1 MCSHWGY
8 KMEQSKYLIISK
20 EYGEKRKEHNQMQQ
34 NSKMADLNTAISV
47 IALNVNK
54 HQEAEIVRLDNLVVN
69 IC

>member
-1 MCSHWGY
+1 
-8 KMEQSKYLIISK
+8 
-20 EYGEKRKEHNQMQQ
+20 MQQ

-54 HQEAEIVRLDNLVVN
+54 HQEAEIVRLDNLVVS